1 MIETWFDK
9 SDKLEAAI
17 GEPISIANQ
26 KRMNNKRTI
35 DGFDTIT
42 RVKLG
47 HKCDSVSRACKI
59 GHSEDQEFGATEAK
73 AKYNVSSEHF
83 KDAFV
88 KLPTTLKGMLNDLI
102 KDQPNLA
109 GINHFRQSDS
119 GLSFTML
126 NEDRPTCNIA
136 KIIRQ
141 EPIVIL
147 LNTLEKR
154 FFQL

>member
-83 KDAFV
+83 KDAQILDFPLQCLM
-88 KLPTTLKGMLNDLI
+88 KT
-102 KDQPNLA
+102 
-109 GINHFRQSDS
+109 
-119 GLSFTML
+119 
-126 NEDRPTCNIA
+126 DRPVTSP
-136 KIIRQ
+136 KSLDKSQ
-141 EPIVIL
+141 
-147 LNTLEKR
+147 
-154 FFQL
+154 